1 MQLGLELGPLLLEIA
16 QVAFGHVPKV
26 RVGEQL
32 LGVAGARL
40 EVAVAGDGGGDGGDL
55 GVLARE
61 GQQAGLVLRDFGGA
75 EHDAQLFV
83 TLGDALELG
92 AQGRVHGERATLA
105 PGPVALKG
113 HAAAAGANGSP

>member
-1 MQLGLELGPLLLEIA
+1 M
-16 QVAFGHVPKV
+16 
-26 RVGEQL
+26 
-32 LGVAGARL
+32 
-40 EVAVAGDGGGDGGDL
+40 
-55 GVLARE
+55 LARE

-105 PGPVALKG
+105 PGRRALKG
-113 HAAAAGANGSP
+113 HAAAAGADEDAARDDARKHGWRRAHVSAVRSTRA